1 MVAQIHPGFVQTRM
15 VGFNGDISPEQAAE
29 GIAARIDDLTLE
41 TTGSFWHSNGQPLP
55 W

>member
-41 TTGSFWHSNGQPLP
+41 TTGGFWHSNGQPLP